1 MPPPPCIAFPA
12 VLYCKCNKKTSYGAS
27 APLTGVERQS
37 GANPE
42 LSRNSKG
49 EHPAHGESRPLARR
63 QGWEGA
69 HGCSDSKPGDLLV
82 PAFPF
87 GSRCIEP

>member
-49 EHPAHGESRPLARR
+49 EHPAHGESRPLAYT
-63 QGWEGA
+63 
-69 HGCSDSKPGDLLV
+69 
-82 PAFPF
+82 
-87 GSRCIEP
+87 

>member
-12 VLYCKCNKKTSYGAS
+12 VLYCKGNKKTSYGAS

-49 EHPAHGESRPLARR
+49 EHPAHGESRPLAYT
-63 QGWEGA
+63 
-69 HGCSDSKPGDLLV
+69 
-82 PAFPF
+82 
-87 GSRCIEP
+87 

>member
-1 MPPPPCIAFPA
+1 MPPPPCIAFLA

-49 EHPAHGESRPLARR
+49 GASRAWRKPPTGPKTGLGRGARM
-63 QGWEGA
+63 Q
-69 HGCSDSKPGDLLV
+69 
-82 PAFPF
+82 
-87 GSRCIEP
+87 